1 VGRLFN
7 KARAANLAL
16 LLFSVL
22 LGLAILEGLARLLPQ
37 ELFAYNT
44 AYMGDPLLG
53 IPLSNVDVKAD
64 FSEEPK
70 PADVYRIVVLGDSQT
85 VSVRNEA
92 SYAEVLQALLNRED
106 LKGKRVEVY
115 NAGGPGHSH
124 YQYYLTLKERLIRY
138 QPDLVIVGFYV
149 GNDFLDLY
157 RNDDRPSLFF
167 DGRQFVHKAPEFSQY
182 IDPSRSG
189 WLQSS
194 RVARLVQLFLQ
205 RTAGYQLSRVRAM
218 WAIGQQSREGYGAAA
233 RYLYTITR
241 GYFINQH
248 IFRQSMN
255 QILFLKSFPS
265 EQVVLDRVNRRVTE
279 LMKELMERDRIRLL
293 YVPIPTK
300 LQIEPGSDPVVLDKT
315 LRLCGFD
322 RNALSVEDHLN
333 ESFVSLLKEHGIES
347 LDVKGALREKA
358 KTGVL
363 YDETYHLKEA
373 AHSVIGM
380 ELYEKVKPIVLSGIQ
395 N

>member
-1 VGRLFN
+1 VGRLIN
-7 KARAANLAL
+7 KTRIANFAL
-16 LLFSVL
+16 VLVSIL
-22 LGLAILEGLARLLPQ
+22 LGLVILEGVAHLLPQ
-37 ELFAYNT
+37 KYFSYNT
-44 AYMGDPLLG
+44 AYMGDSLLG
-53 IPLSNVDVKAD
+53 IPLSNADVKAD
-64 FSEEPK
+64 FPEQPK
-70 PADVYRIVVLGDSQT
+70 PDDVYRIVVLGDSQT

-92 SYAEVLQALLNRED
+92 SYAEILQALLNKND

-138 QPDLVIVGFYV
+138 QPDLVIVGFYI

-182 IDPSRSG
+182 IDPNRSG
-189 WLQSS
+189 WQQSS
-194 RVARLVQLFLQ
+194 RVVRLAQLFLQ
-205 RTAGYQLSRVRAM
+205 RTVGYQLSRVQAL
-218 WAIGQQSREGYGAAA
+218 WAVGQQSGEGYGAAS

-265 EQVVLDRVNRRVTE
+265 EQAVLDRVNRRVTE
-279 LMKELMERDRIRLL
+279 LMKELTERDRIGLV

-315 LRLCGFD
+315 LKLCGFD
-322 RNALSVEDHLN
+322 KGALSVEDHLN
-333 ESFVSLLKEHGIES
+333 ESFVSLLKEYGIQS
-347 LDVKGALREKA
+347 FDVKGALRERA
-358 KTGVL
+358 KTAVL
-363 YDETYHLKEA
+363 YDETYHLTEA
-373 AHSVIGM
+373 AHAVIGM
-380 ELYEKVKPIVLSGIQ
+380 DLYEKVKPIVLSGARK
-395 N
+395 